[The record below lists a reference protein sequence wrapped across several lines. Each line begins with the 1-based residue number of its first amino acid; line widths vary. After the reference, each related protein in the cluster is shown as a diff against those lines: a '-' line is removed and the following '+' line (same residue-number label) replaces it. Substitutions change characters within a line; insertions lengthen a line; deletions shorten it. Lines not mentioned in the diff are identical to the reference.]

1 MRCKMAEHQIIPPRT
16 DPAYRLL
23 YSQYEAM
30 KRERD
35 DLAWK
40 VRDLTEQNALIMLGE
55 CPCLKCARIAKAV
68 LHPKQQPKLLEAG
81 E

>member
-1 MRCKMAEHQIIPPRT
+1 MREQQVIPQRS

-23 YSQYEAM
+23 MSQYNEM

-40 VRDLTEQNALIMLGE
+40 VRDLMEQNALIMLGE
-55 CPCLKCARIAKAV
+55 CLCPKCRSLARAV
-68 LHPKQQPKLLEAG
+68 LHPPQQPKLLEAG